1 MLSHK
6 QIKYINSLKIKK
18 FRQQHG
24 TFIVEGEKGVSELLS
39 GPLNTVSIFA
49 QSEWLSNNEHSLR
62 NRNIDYQLITADE
75 LRKISDLVTPN
86 QVLAIAA
93 MPVVKCPEPGTFSG
107 MALALDG
114 IRDPG
119 NLGTMIRT
127 ADWFGI
133 RQIICSPDSVDMYNP
148 KVVQSTMGSF
158 GRGNVTYTDLQAFF
172 GALPP
177 DIPVFGA
184 LLQGPDITV
193 KTFTKAGIIVIG
205 SESHGISKNLI
216 PYVNEPIH
224 IPRFSDAG
232 ADNQAESLNASI
244 ANGIICFEICKQLYK
259 NNFDI

>member
-1 MLSHK
+1 MLSHN

-24 TFIVEGEKGVSELLS
+24 TFIVEGEKGVSELLA
-39 GPLNTVSIFA
+39 GPLKTASIFA
-49 QSEWLSNNEHSLR
+49 LNEWLVQNEHSLKSR
-62 NRNIDYQLITADE
+62 DINYQLITADE
-75 LRKISDLVTPN
+75 LKKVSDLITPN
-86 QVLAIAA
+86 KVLAIAE
-93 MPVVKCPEPGTFSG
+93 MPAATAPDPITFSG

-133 RQIICSPDSVDMYNP
+133 RQIICSTDSVDMYNP

-158 GRGNVTYTDLQAFF
+158 GRVNVTYTNLQAFF
-172 GALPP
+172 EALP
-177 DIPVFGA
+177 DGFPVFGA
-184 LLQGPDITV
+184 LLEGPDITA

-224 IPRFSDAG
+224 IPRFSDSG

-244 ANGIICFEICKQLYK
+244 ANGIICFEICKQLFK
-259 NNFDI
+259 NNF